1 MVLMSERLVYT
12 VEELGQVLGIGK
24 NKAYE
29 LVSQNNFPS
38 FKVGKKIL
46 INKEALSKWVQDQ
59 CTIKP

>member
-1 MVLMSERLVYT
+1 MSERLVYT